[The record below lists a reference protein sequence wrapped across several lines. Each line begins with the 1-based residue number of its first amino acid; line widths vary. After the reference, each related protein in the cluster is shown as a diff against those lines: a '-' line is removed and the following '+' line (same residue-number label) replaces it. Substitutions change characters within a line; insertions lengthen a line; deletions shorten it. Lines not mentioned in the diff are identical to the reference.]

1 MQVGPGGKPGA
12 FRAATVLARRR
23 VAHAGAAARAPGAER
38 RRRGGDDAGDRRRPG
53 RAVVVEDLFADITR
67 GNVTEVKVVLASVV
81 MALACYQLVLI
92 AVGYGKVR
100 PTFLGPRPASLAH
113 RAAGDAIVV
122 MVVVVALMCLS
133 YFGFGEDRSL
143 HVIAATAL
151 LVVLALKIAVVRW
164 WHGLGRLLPFLGVS
178 VFGLLAVTWLT
189 SAGDFL
195 ADR

>member
-1 MQVGPGGKPGA
+1 
-12 FRAATVLARRR
+12 
-23 VAHAGAAARAPGAER
+23 
-38 RRRGGDDAGDRRRPG
+38 
-53 RAVVVEDLFADITR
+53 VEDLFADITR

-100 PTFLGPRPASLAH
+100 LTFLGSRPASLAH
-113 RAAGDAIVV
+113 RAVGDAIVV
-122 MVVVVALMCLS
+122 MVVMVALMCLS

>member
-1 MQVGPGGKPGA
+1 
-12 FRAATVLARRR
+12 
-23 VAHAGAAARAPGAER
+23 
-38 RRRGGDDAGDRRRPG
+38 
-53 RAVVVEDLFADITR
+53 VEDLFADMTR

-100 PTFLGPRPASLAH
+100 LTFLGSRPASLAH
-113 RAAGDAIVV
+113 RAVGDAIVV

>member
-1 MQVGPGGKPGA
+1 
-12 FRAATVLARRR
+12 
-23 VAHAGAAARAPGAER
+23 
-38 RRRGGDDAGDRRRPG
+38 
-53 RAVVVEDLFADITR
+53 VEDLFADITR
-67 GNVTEVKVVLASVV
+67 GNVTEVKVMLASVV

-100 PTFLGPRPASLAH
+100 LTFLGSRPASLAH
-113 RAAGDAIVV
+113 RAVGDAIVV

-151 LVVLALKIAVVRW
+151 LVVLVLKIAVVRW